1 MRRKTSV
8 VLKDIIESCERIIAN
23 TASVTLEEF
32 RSDIDLQDAVIRRF
46 EIIGEA
52 AKRVPEDVRSRY
64 PDVPWR
70 LAAGFRDVLIHDN
83 PDVVIDTVYHTGRE
97 NLPAL
102 RDQIKAVLA
111 QLENSEV
118 R

>member
-1 MRRKTSV
+1 
-8 VLKDIIESCERIIAN
+8 
-23 TASVTLEEF
+23 
-32 RSDIDLQDAVIRRF
+32 
-46 EIIGEA
+46 
-52 AKRVPEDVRSRY
+52 
-64 PDVPWR
+64 
-70 LAAGFRDVLIHDN
+70 LAAGFRDVLIHDY

-102 RDQIKAVLA
+102 RNQIKAVLA